1 MEIDR
6 EELIRRAQRL
16 QEFLADDVVK
26 MAFDN
31 LEKAWYEQWKNSG
44 LDKEVREHLFAK
56 VSALDELRGAFAAI
70 VDSGIVAS
78 EGTGNALD
86 PARD

>member
-6 EELIRRAQRL
+6 EELIRRALRL
-16 QEFLADDVVK
+16 KEFLADEVVQQ
-26 MAFDN
+26 AFEN
-31 LEKAWYEQWKNSG
+31 LERHWYEQWKNSG
-44 LDKEVREHLFAK
+44 QDVEMREHLFAK
-56 VSALDELRGAFAAI
+56 TSALDELRGQFAAI